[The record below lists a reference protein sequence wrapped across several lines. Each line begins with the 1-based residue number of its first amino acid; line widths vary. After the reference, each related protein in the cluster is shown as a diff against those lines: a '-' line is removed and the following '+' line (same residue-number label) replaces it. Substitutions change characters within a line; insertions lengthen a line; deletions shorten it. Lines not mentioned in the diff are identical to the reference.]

1 VIIGT
6 QLRAISSQ
14 YENDPMGNYR
24 TTSPTG
30 ETQQWKAAHVPFA
43 ERPTCSISEGV
54 EVSGLSRS
62 LLYQKMNAGELEWVK
77 VGSRRLLRVRSLL
90 RLLGAE

>member
-1 VIIGT
+1 
-6 QLRAISSQ
+6 
-14 YENDPMGNYR
+14 MGNYR
-24 TTSPTG
+24 TTSTD
-30 ETQQWKAAHVPFA
+30 ETQQQQWKATRIPFF
-43 ERPTCSISEGV
+43 ERPTCSVSEGV